1 MMRVLLIPYP
11 GTWRIEGGHKTQVLQ
26 TARALH
32 SAGVEVAI
40 GDVRLARSS
49 AADVVHYFGDPRPL
63 LDRGRPAGR
72 FVVSPVYFPAWFEIG
87 PHRWRGGRRAWA
99 AAQLR
104 HHLRSIRR
112 PGMRRRQWADIRTRL
127 RAMAQADVIVTQS
140 RAETRLL
147 EADADGLLPDV
158 RVAHNGVDPC
168 FFDGAAA
175 QGRSIV
181 GDEPFVLSVGRIEPR
196 KNQLTLARAMRS
208 VSRRLVLVGAVLPGN
223 EGYLR
228 ACTDALPSLV
238 HLPHMDRRVL
248 PHVYAA
254 ADVHVLPS
262 WYETTGL
269 ATLEAMAA
277 GAPCVAGLGP
287 CVEDYFAGADGVRLN
302 RPGDERGLCASILA
316 ALEEPRGRGRDLAA
330 RYTWDRTARELL
342 DAYQR

>member
-1 MMRVLLIPYP
+1 MRVLLVPYP
-11 GTWRIEGGHKTQVLQ
+11 ETWRIEGGHKTQVFQ
-26 TARALH
+26 TARALRG
-32 SAGVEVAI
+32 AGMQVAI
-40 GDVRLARSS
+40 GDVRLVESS

-63 LDRGRPAGR
+63 LDAGRPPGR
-72 FVVSPVYFPAWFEIG
+72 FVVSPVYFPSWFEIG

-99 AAQLR
+99 AAHVRHRLR
-104 HHLRSIRR
+104 ALRR
-112 PGMRRRQWADIRTRL
+112 PGMRRRQWADLRARV
-127 RAMAQADVIVTQS
+127 RAMAEADVIVTQS

-147 EADADGLLPDV
+147 KADAPGPLPDV
-158 RVAHNGVDPC
+158 RVAHNGVDPW
-168 FFDGAAA
+168 FFDGSAA

-208 VSRRLVLVGAVLPGN
+208 IPRRLILVGALLPGN
-223 EGYLR
+223 ERYLR
-228 ACTDALPSLV
+228 ACTDALASLV
-238 HLPHMDRRVL
+238 HLPHLDRRLL

-287 CVEDYFAGADGVRLN
+287 CVEDYFAGANGVRLS
-302 RPGDERGLCASILA
+302 RPDDERGLRASILA
-316 ALEEPRGRGRDLAA
+316 ALDEPRGRGRELAA
-330 RYTWDRTARELL
+330 RFTWDRTAQELL
-342 DAYQR
+342 DAYQH